1 MNFSSCLPLLCSTA
15 LLLAFPS
22 EAANRK
28 KSFPKLNQIFAPEKL
43 REDFGVLQD
52 AMEQLH
58 PSLYLYTPKDK
69 FDQLFK
75 DTQLAFQKPA
85 TVRDFYLRVGLVVEK
100 AKCGHTY
107 FDLPHRLLNQ
117 LQKEEPLFPLPLF
130 FLNQR
135 AYVDTK
141 DQPIPLGAEVTAING
156 TPMAEILPRLL
167 PYLRSDGFNETMKH
181 RMLADEFALH
191 YRLVFGTKKTFEIE
205 HATFGTKL
213 REKIKIDAI
222 ASVQLQK
229 NLMRRHSTKGKLKNY
244 QFKWTD
250 NNIGVLS
257 INSFDFGL
265 NKKGRQKYRSFL
277 KNTFTEIKSREKAQN
292 LIIDARFN
300 EGGYVG
306 NDALLFSYL
315 TCKPFREAKT
325 VIAKTLDI
333 PLEDFL
339 DKKEFFR
346 GVEKAVEKSLNKEF
360 VKNDAG
366 LFRMIDEKNKIH
378 KPKAMA
384 FEGSIYILIS
394 GWTHSGGSVLCSM
407 ALNNDNVVFIGEE
420 TGGGHKFYTAGNMVL
435 YTLPNTQCQIEV
447 PMIRYQ
453 SNSPKNAFPKGSG
466 IRPHHSVTQTRE
478 DFIKGTD
485 TVMQFTL
492 DLIKA
497 KTN

>member
-1 MNFSSCLPLLCSTA
+1 MKSNRFLPMLLSAA
-15 LLLAFPS
+15 LLLALPS
-22 EAANRK
+22 EADKRK
-28 KSFPKLNQIFAPEKL
+28 ESFPKLDQVFAPEKL
-43 REDFGVLQD
+43 KEDFQILQG
-52 AMEQLH
+52 ALEQLH
-58 PSLYLYTPKDK
+58 PGLYLYTPKNK

-75 DTQLAFQKPA
+75 DTQMTFKKPA
-85 TVRDFYLRVGLVVEK
+85 TVRDFYLRVGPVVEK
-100 AKCGHTY
+100 VKCGHTY
-107 FDLPHRLLNQ
+107 FDLPRRLLNQ
-117 LQKEEPLFPLPLF
+117 LHKEEPLFPLPLF
-130 FLNQR
+130 FLNQK
-135 AYVDTK
+135 AYVDLE

-156 TPMAEILPRLL
+156 TPMTEILPKLL
-167 PYLRSDGFNETMKH
+167 PYLRSDGFNKTMKH

-191 YRLVFGTKKTFEIE
+191 YRLVFGAKKIFEIE
-205 HATFGTKL
+205 HTAFGTKQK
-213 REKIKIDAI
+213 EKEKVEAI
-222 ASVQLQK
+222 PGIQLQK
-229 NLMRRHSTKGKLKNY
+229 NLTRRHSGKGKLKNY
-244 QFKWTD
+244 QFKWAD
-250 NNIGVLS
+250 NNTGVLL

-277 KNTFTEIKSREKAQN
+277 KKTFTEINSREKVSN
-292 LIIDARFN
+292 LIIDARYN

-306 NDALLFSYL
+306 NDSLLFSYL
-315 TCKPFREAKT
+315 TQKPFREAKT

-360 VKNDAG
+360 VRNDQG
-366 LFRMIDEKNKIH
+366 ILRMIDEKNKIH
-378 KPKAMA
+378 KPKAIA
-384 FEGSIYILIS
+384 FDGSIYILIS

-407 ALNNDNVVFIGEE
+407 ALNNDNAVFIGEE
-420 TGGGHKFYTAGNMVL
+420 TGGGHEFYTAGNMVL

-453 SNSPKNAFPKGSG
+453 SNSPANAFPKGSG

-497 KTN
+497 KKN

>member
-1 MNFSSCLPLLCSTA
+1 MKSDRFLPMLLSAA
-15 LLLAFPS
+15 LLLALPS
-22 EAANRK
+22 EAAKRN
-28 KSFPKLNQIFAPEKL
+28 KSFPKLDQVFASGKL
-43 REDFGVLQD
+43 KEDFQVLQD
-52 AMEQLH
+52 ALEKLH
-58 PSLYLYTPKDK
+58 PGLYLYTPKEK

-75 DTQLAFQKPA
+75 DTHLAFQKPA
-85 TVRDFYLRVGLVVEK
+85 TIRDFYLRVGPVVEK

-107 FDLPHRLLNQ
+107 FDLPWRLLKQ

-130 FLNQR
+130 FLNR
-135 AYVDTK
+135 KAHVDLEG
-141 DQPIPLGAEVTAING
+141 QPIPLGAEVTAING
-156 TPMAEILPRLL
+156 TPMTEILPKLL

-181 RMLADEFALH
+181 QMLGDEFALH
-191 YRLVFGTKKTFEIE
+191 YRLVFGAKKIFEIE
-205 HATFGTKL
+205 HTAFGTKQK
-213 REKIKIDAI
+213 EKEKVEAI
-222 ASVQLQK
+222 PGIQLQK
-229 NLMRRHSTKGKLKNY
+229 NLIRRHSGKGKLKNY
-244 QFKWTD
+244 QFKWAD
-250 NNIGVLS
+250 NIGILS

-277 KNTFTEIKSREKAQN
+277 KKTFTEINSREKVSN
-292 LIIDARFN
+292 LIIDARYN

-306 NDALLFSYL
+306 NDSLLFSYL
-315 TCKPFREAKT
+315 TRKPFREAKT

-346 GVEKAVEKSLNKEF
+346 GIEKTVEKSLNKEF
-360 VKNDAG
+360 VRNDGG
-366 LFRMIDEKNKIH
+366 LFRMIDDKNKIH
-378 KPKAMA
+378 KPKSIT
-384 FEGSIYILIS
+384 FKGSIYILIS

-420 TGGGHKFYTAGNMVL
+420 TGGGHEFYTAGNMVL
-435 YTLPNTQCQIEV
+435 YTLPNTQCQVEV

-453 SNSPKNAFPKGSG
+453 SNSPGNIFPKGSG
-466 IRPHHSVTQTRE
+466 IRPHHSVTQTHD

>member
-1 MNFSSCLPLLCSTA
+1 MKSDRFLPMLLSAA
-15 LLLAFPS
+15 LLLVLPS
-22 EAANRK
+22 EAAKRN
-28 KSFPKLNQIFAPEKL
+28 KSFPKLDQVFAPEKL
-43 REDFGVLQD
+43 KEDFRVLQD
-52 AMEQLH
+52 ALEKLH
-58 PSLYLYTPKDK
+58 PGLYLYTPKEK

-75 DTQLAFQKPA
+75 DTHLAFQKPA
-85 TVRDFYLRVGLVVEK
+85 TVRDFYLRVGPVVEK

-107 FDLPHRLLNQ
+107 FDLPRRLLKQ
-117 LQKEEPLFPLPLF
+117 LHKEEPLFPLPLF
-130 FLNQR
+130 FLSR
-135 AYVDTK
+135 KAYVDLEG
-141 DQPIPLGAEVTAING
+141 QPIPLGAEVTAVNS
-156 TPMAEILPRLL
+156 TPMTEILPKLL
-167 PYLRSDGFNETMKH
+167 PYLRSDGFNETMKY
-181 RMLADEFALH
+181 RMLGDEFALH
-191 YRLVFGTKKTFEIE
+191 YRLVFGAERIFEIE
-205 HATFGTKL
+205 HTAPGAELK
-213 REKIKIDAI
+213 EKKNVEAI
-222 ASVQLQK
+222 PGNQLQK
-229 NLMRRHSTKGKLKNY
+229 NLLRRHSGKGKLKNY
-244 QFKWTD
+244 QFKWAD
-250 NNIGVLS
+250 NIGILS

-277 KNTFTEIKSREKAQN
+277 KKTFTEINSREKVSN
-292 LIIDARFN
+292 LIIDARYN

-306 NDALLFSYL
+306 NDSLLFSYL
-315 TCKPFREAKT
+315 TRKPFREANT

-360 VKNDAG
+360 VRNDQG
-366 LFRMIDEKNKIH
+366 ILRMIDEKNKIH
-378 KPKAMA
+378 KPKAIA
-384 FEGSIYILIS
+384 FDGSIYMLIS

-420 TGGGHKFYTAGNMVL
+420 TGGGNMVL
-435 YTLPNTQCQIEV
+435 YTLPNTQCQVEV

-453 SNSPKNAFPKGSG
+453 CNSPANAFPKGSG

-485 TVMQFTL
+485 TVMQFAL

>member
-1 MNFSSCLPLLCSTA
+1 MKSNRFLPMLLSAA
-15 LLLAFPS
+15 LLLVLPS
-22 EAANRK
+22 EAAKRK
-28 KSFPKLNQIFAPEKL
+28 KSFPKLDQMFAPEKL
-43 REDFGVLQD
+43 KEDFRVLQN
-52 AMEQLH
+52 ALEKLH
-58 PSLYLYTPKDK
+58 PGLYLYTPKEK

-75 DTQLAFQKPA
+75 DTHLAFQKPA
-85 TVRDFYLRVGLVVEK
+85 TVRDFYLRVGPVVEK

-107 FDLPHRLLNQ
+107 FDLPWRLLNQ

-130 FLNQR
+130 FLNQK
-135 AYVDTK
+135 AYVDLK

-156 TPMAEILPRLL
+156 TPMTEILPKLL
-167 PYLRSDGFNETMKH
+167 SYLRSDGFNETMKH

-191 YRLVFGTKKTFEIE
+191 YRLVFGAKKIFEIE
-205 HATFGTKL
+205 HTAFG
-213 REKIKIDAI
+213 EKQKEKVEAI
-222 ASVQLQK
+222 AGVQLQK
-229 NLMRRHSTKGKLKNY
+229 TLIRRHSGKGKLKNY
-244 QFKWTD
+244 KFKWAD
-250 NNIGVLS
+250 NNTGVLS

-277 KNTFTEIKSREKAQN
+277 KKTFTEIKSREKVSN
-292 LIIDARFN
+292 LIVDARYN

-315 TCKPFREAKT
+315 THKPFREAKS

-360 VKNDAG
+360 VRNGGG
-366 LFRMIDEKNKIH
+366 LFRMIDDKNKIH
-378 KPKAMA
+378 KPKALA

-420 TGGGHKFYTAGNMVL
+420 TGGGHQFYTAGNMVL
-435 YTLPNTQCQIEV
+435 YTLPNTQCQVEV

-453 SNSPKNAFPKGSG
+453 SNSPAKAFPKGSG
-466 IRPHHSVTQTRE
+466 IRPHHSVIQTRE

-485 TVMQFTL
+485 SVMQFTL

-497 KTN
+497 KKN

>member
-1 MNFSSCLPLLCSTA
+1 MLLSAA
-15 LLLAFPS
+15 LLLALPS
-22 EAANRK
+22 EAAKRN
-28 KSFPKLNQIFAPEKL
+28 KSFPKLDQVFAPGKL
-43 REDFGVLQD
+43 KEDFRVLQD
-52 AMEQLH
+52 ALEKLH
-58 PSLYLYTPKDK
+58 PGLYLYTPQEK

-75 DTQLAFQKPA
+75 DTHLAFQKPA
-85 TVRDFYLRVGLVVEK
+85 TIRDFYLRVGPVVEK

-107 FDLPHRLLNQ
+107 FDLPWRLLKQ
-117 LQKEEPLFPLPLF
+117 LQKEELLFPLPLF
-130 FLNQR
+130 FLNER
-135 AYVDTK
+135 AFVDLE
-141 DQPIPLGAEVTAING
+141 DQLIPLGAEVTAING

-167 PYLRSDGFNETMKH
+167 PYLRSDGFNETMKY

-191 YRLVFGTKKTFEIE
+191 YRLVFGATKTFEIE
-205 HATFGTKL
+205 YTVPGAKMQ
-213 REKIKIDAI
+213 EKIKIKAI

-229 NLMRRHSTKGKLKNY
+229 ALIRRHSGKGKLKNY
-244 QFKWTD
+244 QFKWAD
-250 NNIGVLS
+250 NDIGVLS

-265 NKKGRQKYRSFL
+265 NKKGRQKYRTFL
-277 KNTFTEIKSREKAQN
+277 KNTFTEIKSRERAQN
-292 LIIDARFN
+292 LIVDARYN

-306 NDALLFSYL
+306 NDAQLFSYL
-315 TCKPFREAKT
+315 THKPFREAKT

-346 GVEKAVEKSLNKEF
+346 GIEKAVEKSLNKEF
-360 VKNDAG
+360 VRNDGG
-366 LFRMIDEKNKIH
+366 LFRMIDDKNKIH
-378 KPKAMA
+378 KPKSIA
-384 FEGSIYILIS
+384 FKGSIYILIS

-420 TGGGHKFYTAGNMVL
+420 TGGGHEFYTAGNMVL
-435 YTLPNTQCQIEV
+435 YTLPNTQCQVEV

-453 SNSPKNAFPKGSG
+453 SNSPANIFPKGSG

-497 KTN
+497 KKN